1 VFDFAIKRSIKKF
14 TALVRRLKVRSRLC
28 FGVQPL
34 GNSWGERGAV
44 IHRYYLKEF
53 LRQNSSFIHGNCLE
67 FQEDSYTTGFGGDK
81 VRKVDIINKEADRTA
96 STIIADLTTENDIP
110 SNQFD
115 CIICTYVL
123 HIVYDAEKVISE
135 LHRIL
140 KPGGA
145 LLVCVPD
152 ITIKYSRFPELWR
165 FTTDGLGTMLARYFG
180 DKNVS
185 VSGCGN
191 SLTAAGELRGL
202 VLSDFS
208 ESELAYH
215 DPRYSL
221 VVCARAIKQ

>member
-1 VFDFAIKRSIKKF
+1 M
-14 TALVRRLKVRSRLC
+14 RRWKSRSRLC

-34 GNSWGERGAV
+34 SESWGERGVV
-44 IHRYYLKEF
+44 IHRYYLKEY
-53 LRQNSSFIHGNCLE
+53 LRQNANYIRGHCLE
-67 FQEDSYTTGFGGDK
+67 FQEDSYTTKFGKDK
-81 VRKVDIINKEADRTA
+81 VQLLDIINKEADRTE

-123 HIVYDAEKVISE
+123 HIIYDTEKVVSE

-145 LLVCVPD
+145 LFVSVPD
-152 ITIKYSRFPELWR
+152 ITIKYLRFPELWR
-165 FTTDGLGTMLARYFG
+165 FTDEGLRAMLAKQFG
-180 DKNVS
+180 NDNVS
-185 VSGCGN
+185 VSGYGN

-202 VLSDFS
+202 ALSDFS

-215 DPRYSL
+215 DSRYSL
-221 VVCARAIKQ
+221 VVCARAVKQ